1 MPNTDNVTSTS
12 PQTKGA
18 NYSHI
23 LKYMGLFG
31 SVQGI
36 NILIGL
42 IRNKLVAILLG
53 PEGMGFMSLLNSIIK
68 LMSDSTNLGISMS
81 GVKKISEAHERNDKE
96 TINQTIRIVRL
107 WSLLTAIAGM
117 VLCILLSPFI
127 SHLSSDS
134 NDYTIHIILISPIV
148 AMLAITG
155 GETAILKGTRELRS
169 LASVSLYGV
178 VAALTLSVPLFY
190 LYGYQ
195 GIIPSLLLVSL
206 TQLLITVNRSYRLY
220 PFSFTNPGQT
230 LSKGYDMIL
239 LGSAFVIAGIMGSG
253 TEFLIRAYLNKV
265 AAIDEVGL
273 YNAGYMMTITY
284 AGMVFSAMETD
295 YFPRLSATTDNTY
308 QRNLT
313 VNRQIEMSLLLLS
326 PMLVAFMVGLPVLL
340 PLLYSGKFM
349 PAIGMMQATTL
360 ALYMRAVKL
369 PIAYLPLASGDS
381 KSYLLMESIY
391 DIVLL
396 LLSVVGYTYWGGLTG
411 MGIAI
416 LLTACFDFAMLAV
429 YTRWKY
435 DYRMAPAVIRYTL
448 YQLPIGIIAYIVST
462 HTQGFIYWGGGI
474 ALALFSAG
482 ISLCILHRKTQ
493 LWTKLKKKITG
504 KTDRP

>member
-1 MPNTDNVTSTS
+1 MTD
-12 PQTKGA
+12 TKITGCTRKKEA

-31 SVQGI
+31 SVQGL
-36 NILIGL
+36 NILIGI

-81 GVKKISEAHERNDKE
+81 GVKKISEAYEQNDK
-96 TINQTIRIVRL
+96 TTVNQTVRIVRF

-117 VLCILLSPFI
+117 ALCILLSPLL
-127 SHLSSDS
+127 SRLSSDS
-134 NDYTIHIILISPIV
+134 TDYTFYIILISPVV
-148 AMLAITG
+148 AMLAVTG

-178 VAALTLSVPLFY
+178 AATLVLSVPLFY
-190 LYGYQ
+190 IYGYR
-195 GIIPSLLLVSL
+195 GIIPSLLLVAFA
-206 TQLLITVNRSYRLY
+206 QMFITLNHSYRLF
-220 PFSFTNPGQT
+220 PLHLTNPRQT
-230 LSKGYDMIL
+230 LSKGYDMII
-239 LGSAFVIAGIMGSG
+239 LGVAFVIAGIMGSG

-265 AAIDEVGL
+265 GGIDVVGL

-295 YFPRLSATTDNTY
+295 YFPRLSATGNDIS

-349 PAIGMMQATTL
+349 PAIGMMQVTTL
-360 ALYMRAVKL
+360 ALYLRAVKL

-381 KSYLLMESIY
+381 KSYLLLESIY
-391 DIVLL
+391 DVVLL
-396 LLSVVGYTYWGGLTG
+396 LLSIVGYTYWGGLTG

-416 LLTACFDFAMLAV
+416 LLTAFLDFILLTA

-435 DYRMAPAVIRYTL
+435 GYSISSPVIRYTL
-448 YQLPIGIIAYIVST
+448 YQIPIGVIAYIVSIQ
-462 HTQGFIYWGGGI
+462 TQGVIYWGGGI
-474 ALALFSAG
+474 ALALLSAG
-482 ISLCILHRKTQ
+482 ISVYTLHQKTK

-504 KTDRP
+504 KADRA